1 MTAESIKWADLSM
14 ARKKKQL
21 FVFRR
26 YKKKEGGSKKS
37 RHPKLIVEESN
48 TEYGFMG
55 LTKDSHTGHHAN
67 IPLKKNPQ
75 KNNKNQSY
83 IRKELR
89 YDKKDSFEKEILS
102 DYKLSAEDK
111 KIVLDYYK
119 KHKKKRL

>member
-1 MTAESIKWADLSM
+1 M
-14 ARKKKQL
+14 AKKNKKQT

-37 RHPKLIVEESN
+37 RHPKLIVEEN
-48 TEYGFMG
+48 DTDYGFMG
-55 LTKDSHTGHHAN
+55 LTKDSHSGHHAN

-75 KNNKNQSY
+75 KGNPRKAY

-89 YDKKDSFEKEILS
+89 YDNKDNFEKEILS

-111 KIVLDYYK
+111 KIVLEYYQ
-119 KHKKKRL
+119 KHKKNKRL

>member
-1 MTAESIKWADLSM
+1 M

-55 LTKDSHTGHHAN
+55 LTKDSHSGHHAN

-75 KNNKNQSY
+75 KNNKKQAY
-83 IRKELR
+83 LRKELR
-89 YDKKDSFEKEILS
+89 YDDKTNFEKDILS
-102 DYKLSAEDK
+102 DYTLSEEDK
-111 KIVLDYYK
+111 QTVLKYFEKY
-119 KHKKKRL
+119 KKKRL